1 VNFSEWCE
9 QVKFYLS
16 VLDLDWT
23 ILKDKPTAIIDK
35 SSEEDKLHYNAWACS
50 NRLSLMLMQM
60 IIANNIK
67 TTILQI
73 ESAKE
78 YLQFVGERFRIR
90 DKSFAGS
97 LMAELTTMK
106 IDRSRGMQEHIN
118 EMTNIAASL
127 RKKRHLLLGGL
138 IDQSAYLW
146 RKLLGHISKE
156 RMERLVRNEVLPKL
170 YFFSDFGLCV
180 NCIKGKQTKHNKKGA
195 TRSTQLLEII
205 HTDVCGPFD
214 VPSFGGERYFITFT
228 DDFSRYG
235 FVYLLKEKSQAV
247 NALEVFVN
255 EVERQLDRKSENC
268 KF

>member
-1 VNFSEWCE
+1 MFICVNFSEWCE
-9 QVKFYLS
+9 QVKFYFS
-16 VLDLDWT
+16 VLDLDLT
-23 ILKDKPTAIIDK
+23 ILKDKPTTIIDK

-170 YFFSDFGLCV
+170 YFF
-180 NCIKGKQTKHNKKGA
+180 
-195 TRSTQLLEII
+195 
-205 HTDVCGPFD
+205 
-214 VPSFGGERYFITFT
+214 
-228 DDFSRYG
+228 
-235 FVYLLKEKSQAV
+235 
-247 NALEVFVN
+247 
-255 EVERQLDRKSENC
+255 
-268 KF
+268 